1 MIHQLVCL
9 IGDGG
14 DRHGVASTPAQCR
27 ALVVVLEQGLGLSL
41 SRTGTLSPQALLVGK
56 GTHPVEKLVRTE
68 NLLGGAK
75 RRTLCTV
82 CDGLAQRRNR
92 TVEPR
97 CSKERPTVCR
107 APLSPAP
114 SSVFCFRF
122 TACHRA
128 APPHLSFLS
137 GCPERLATVNRRL
150 ANQSSAAGADA
161 LALALIR
168 IPTPS
173 PSSSSPRSPSSSPS
187 SSASASASNSRC
199 VRV

>member
-1 MIHQLVCL
+1 MSQ
-9 IGDGG
+9 GE
-14 DRHGVASTPAQCR
+14 CR

-41 SRTGTLSPQALLVGK
+41 SRTGTLSPQVLLVGK

-82 CDGLAQRRNR
+82 CDGLAQRRHR

-107 APLSPAP
+107 STVEPRPIVGLLFPLHRLPP
-114 SSVFCFRF
+114 R
-122 TACHRA
+122 RA
-128 APPHLSFLS
+128 APPKLLERV
-137 GCPERLATVNRRL
+137 PRRLATVNRRL

-161 LALALIR
+161 LALALILT
-168 IPTPS
+168 PTPS